1 MPETFKNATYKH
13 KPYVSDSDGSLWGDI
28 LDALKKFNYTIK
40 DTFSPKQG
48 SIYTLGSLTLNKNAS
63 LMGTYD
69 CLVQGQCIFRQDA
82 LVYLGH
88 DFTCTA
94 NSFNLNKQG

>member
-40 DTFSPKQG
+40 DTFLLSRAVF
-48 SIYTLGSLTLNKNAS
+48 TL
-63 LMGTYD
+63 
-69 CLVQGQCIFRQDA
+69 LVR
-82 LVYLGH
+82 
-88 DFTCTA
+88 
-94 NSFNLNKQG
+94 